1 MKRMS
6 FTQQDSVLG
15 FEYWPIGI

>member
-1 MKRMS
+1 MS